1 MVDGQSRRH
10 KSALARVADGLSG
23 GSGLRFR
30 ESDGIATLVFDRVE
44 VLNAINDCT
53 FRDLGSRL
61 ELLAADQRIKVVVLC
76 GAGAHFSSGADIKEP
91 IPSAATLLAT
101 PIERH
106 PAALLYRFAAPTVA
120 AIRGYCL
127 GGGLELALATDIR
140 IAAQSAIFGF
150 PEIEWGLTTGWGGSV
165 LLKRVIGRSLALD
178 LIMTARRIDAAEA
191 LRIGLVHRV
200 VADRS
205 FEDVVQELSNKLRDA
220 PSEAV
225 RGVKRLLA
233 DENFEAEL
241 KAEVETFAAV
251 AHSEEARRRLRGF
264 GGRVDPDQ

>member
-1 MVDGQSRRH
+1 M
-10 KSALARVADGLSG
+10 ADGLSG

-30 ESDGIATLVFDRVE
+30 ELDGIATLVFDRVE

-61 ELLAADQRIKVVVLC
+61 ELLAADRRIKVVVLC
-76 GAGAHFSSGADIKEP
+76 GAGEHFSSGADIKEP

-106 PAALLYRFAAPTVA
+106 PATLLYRFAAPTVA
-120 AIRGYCL
+120 AICGYCL

-140 IAAQSAIFGF
+140 IAAEFAIFGF

-165 LLKRVIGRSLALD
+165 LLKRVIGRSPALD
-178 LIMTARRIDAAEA
+178 LVMTARRIDAAEA

-200 VADRS
+200 VPDGS
-205 FEDVVQELSNKLRDA
+205 FEDVVQELSDKLRDA
-220 PSEAV
+220 PCEAV

-264 GGRVDPDQ
+264 GGRVAADQ